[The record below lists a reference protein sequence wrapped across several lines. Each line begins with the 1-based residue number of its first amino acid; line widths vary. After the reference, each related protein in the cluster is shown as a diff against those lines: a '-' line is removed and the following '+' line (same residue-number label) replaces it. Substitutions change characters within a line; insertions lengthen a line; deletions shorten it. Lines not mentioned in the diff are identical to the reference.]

1 MRRRRDDE
9 YTIVEPSYSYS
20 WTLGGSG
27 GGVRARKDALF
38 SRTELIHIA
47 IAVLVLISALTL
59 VLGGP
64 SYSDLPVTLV
74 LATTAVLLGFLGHE
88 MAHKIVARRY
98 GCWAEFRADFR
109 GLGIA
114 LVVSIFGILLAAP
127 GAVYIF
133 GNISRGQ
140 NAKISIAGPL
150 VNIAIAGA
158 CVPFFVFDAT
168 AVSGGFERLPVYLCF
183 FNAILALFNL
193 IPFPPLDGSKIWR
206 WNLPLYLLV
215 VIASGLLLFL
225 ALTNIY

>member
-1 MRRRRDDE
+1 MG
-9 YTIVEPSYSYS
+9 S
-20 WTLGGSG
+20 SG
-27 GGVRARKDALF
+27 GGLRARKDAFF
-38 SRTELIHIA
+38 SRAELSHIA
-47 IAVLVLISALTL
+47 IAVVVLISALTL

-64 SYSDLPVTLV
+64 SYSDLPVTLF

-114 LVVSIFGILLAAP
+114 LLVSIFGILLAAP

-133 GNISRGQ
+133 GNISRAQ

-150 VNIAIAGA
+150 VNLAIAGA
-158 CVPFFVFDAT
+158 CVPFFVFEAT
-168 AVSGGFERLPVYLCF
+168 TVSGGLERLPVYLCF

-215 VIASGLLLFL
+215 VMASGLLLFL
-225 ALTNIY
+225 ALTSIY